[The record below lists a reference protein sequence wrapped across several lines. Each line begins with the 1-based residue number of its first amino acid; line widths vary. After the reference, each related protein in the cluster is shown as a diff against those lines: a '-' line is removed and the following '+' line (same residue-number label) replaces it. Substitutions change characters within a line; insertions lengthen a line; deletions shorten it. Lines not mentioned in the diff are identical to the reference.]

1 MDVTRPIFSG
11 ACAICSNEN
20 CQVWHYGGPCPHAI
34 TQAPN
39 YCPHCGKAIALPRQE
54 PTR

>member
-1 MDVTRPIFSG
+1 MTNLVMPPS
-11 ACAICSNEN
+11 ACGFCSNGSTF
-20 CQVWHYGGPCPHAI
+20 VYHIGGPCPYSI

-54 PTR
+54 PNW